1 MTKDKI
7 YRVVSVFRL
16 VLLVLLFVL
25 PSLSYAS
32 TNVSILYGWNGT
44 NFVPVQITSEG
55 AIKMDINMTQAV
67 GIVPKVNNTYDLGSL
82 SRLWANLYVRSIR
95 GGSGPLSLFANG
107 NEVITILTSGNV
119 GIGTTTPQTRLD
131 VAGAANIT
139 GDLLVSNVSIL
150 TRQGSDNTTLTSLIG
165 TKVNLTQLGSYETT
179 TAQSADNTTLSNRI
193 GAQETKQSA
202 DNTTLSDRFSGTMP
216 AGDNTTL
223 TALLGQK
230 LNLTGGNVS
239 GAINLA
245 TSSGNVGIGTT
256 TPEQKLTVIGTANI
270 TEGVITPNVTFSDG
284 SMQTSASIGTN
295 VSLLYG
301 MNESSASQPIALRVD
316 SSGALKMAVSS
327 GTGTGWSKS
336 GANVFLN
343 NIGDRVGIGTTT
355 PTTALEVSGHINSTG
370 TLSNST
376 FSGDVRILGTLYGGS
391 PVKIAGGLNVINGNI
406 TFTNGNVISVTEY
419 VIQSGGS
426 TRLFI
431 NETTGNVGIGTT
443 NPTFKLDVNGVIN
456 ASGLLINGTA
466 MTSGSTSLPA
476 ANITAGTFG
485 SGLFTFPNGLNITQ
499 GGLLVNGNV
508 GIGSAAP
515 ASTLEINGTV
525 RITPTATGTC
535 NAAVEGSIFY
545 NITEKHMY
553 MCNST
558 NWLRLDNTYI

>member
-1 MTKDKI
+1 MINMTKDKI

-239 GAINLA
+239 GAINVA

-327 GTGTGWSKS
+327 GT
-336 GANVFLN
+336 
-343 NIGDRVGIGTTT
+343 
-355 PTTALEVSGHINSTG
+355 
-370 TLSNST
+370 
-376 FSGDVRILGTLYGGS
+376 
-391 PVKIAGGLNVINGNI
+391 
-406 TFTNGNVISVTEY
+406 
-419 VIQSGGS
+419 
-426 TRLFI
+426 
-431 NETTGNVGIGTT
+431 
-443 NPTFKLDVNGVIN
+443 
-456 ASGLLINGTA
+456 
-466 MTSGSTSLPA
+466 
-476 ANITAGTFG
+476 
-485 SGLFTFPNGLNITQ
+485 
-499 GGLLVNGNV
+499 
-508 GIGSAAP
+508 
-515 ASTLEINGTV
+515 
-525 RITPTATGTC
+525 
-535 NAAVEGSIFY
+535 
-545 NITEKHMY
+545 
-553 MCNST
+553 
-558 NWLRLDNTYI
+558 